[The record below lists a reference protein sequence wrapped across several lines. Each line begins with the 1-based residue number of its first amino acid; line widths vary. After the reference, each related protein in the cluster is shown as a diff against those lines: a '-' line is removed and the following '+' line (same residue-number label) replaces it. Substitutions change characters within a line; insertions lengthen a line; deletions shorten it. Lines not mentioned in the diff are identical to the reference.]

1 MAELGIE
8 GISAFGMPLPQF
20 VELAAELGCPNV
32 SISLQQMECDPYGFP
47 RYSLPKDAHLQ
58 REVKAALAA
67 NGVALSLGENM
78 FVTPEGDARDMW
90 KAGLDIF
97 AELGATRV
105 NSVSFAPDFQRNV
118 DQYGLLAEL
127 TASYGIRTLIE
138 FVPIFGVPDMASAL
152 EVVRQVGHPNIGLI
166 FDTMHAGRT
175 GFAPETLGEIP
186 PGLIQYIQLCDVPR
200 GQAHYDFMDAG
211 YMDEAM
217 HQRLSPGDGA
227 MPLADYMR
235 ELPRDVV
242 IGLEIPRLDRAKAG
256 TSLRDGLGEC
266 VAATRELLAGL

>member
-1 MAELGIE
+1 MGNIGIE
-8 GISAFGMPLPQF
+8 GISAFGMPLVRF
-20 VELAAELGCPNV
+20 IELAAELGSPNV
-32 SISLQQMECDPYGFP
+32 SISLQQMEYDPYGYP
-47 RYSLPKDAHLQ
+47 RYSLPEDANLR
-58 REVKAALAA
+58 REVKAALKA
-67 NGVALSLGENM
+67 NGVSLSLGENM
-78 FVTPEGDARDMW
+78 FVTPEGDATGMW

-105 NSVSFAPDFQRNV
+105 NSVSFCPDFERNV

-138 FVPIFGVPDMASAL
+138 FVPIFGVPDMPSAL

-175 GFAPETLGEIP
+175 GFAPEAIRDIP
-186 PGLIQYIQLCDVPR
+186 AGLIQYIQLCDVPR
-200 GQAHYDFMDAG
+200 GQAHYDFMDQG

-217 HQRLSPGDGA
+217 HQRLSPGDGD
-227 MPLADYMR
+227 MPLAAYMR

-242 IGLEIPRLDRAKAG
+242 IGLEIPRRDKAKAG
-256 TSLRDGLGEC
+256 VSLRDALGEC
-266 VAATRELLAGL
+266 VAATRRLLAN